1 MTCDVC
7 GPYSAVQK
15 GFLPNLAHQQPSIM
29 VPSFILAIGRE
40 AVQGGARCTAT
51 RSFILFLTGPTNRF
65 FVVALFVHSSEMVR
79 GGKYEGLSFIHP
91 QRQRDFLLSP

>member
-51 RSFILFLTGPTNRF
+51 RSFIIVPNRMRMLLRGG
-65 FVVALFVHSSEMVR
+65 ALCTCASKMVR
-79 GGKYEGLSFIHP
+79 GGKYEGLSLIHP